1 MLKSFYGPFV
11 LTVGGM
17 LFYHLSQKS
26 IPQEINPFIATIIAY
41 LTGIVVCAVFAFTYP
56 GDKSLAGS
64 FRHANW
70 AVFGLGAAAAL
81 IEVGFMLVYRV
92 GWRISLAAV
101 ATNVTATV
109 MLIPLGIIIFKEQL
123 SLRNVI
129 GVIFCL
135 AGLILVARD

>member
-1 MLKSFYGPFV
+1 MFKSFYGPFV

-26 IPQEINPFIATIIAY
+26 IPHEINPFIATIIAY
-41 LTGIVVCAVFAFTYP
+41 LAGIVVCALFAFTYP
-56 GDKSLAGS
+56 AEKSLVGS
-64 FRHANW
+64 IKHVNW
-70 AVFGLGAAAAL
+70 AVLCLGAAAAL

-109 MLIPLGIIIFKEQL
+109 MLIPLGVLIFKEQL
-123 SLRNVI
+123 SLRNAV
-129 GVIFCL
+129 GVVFCL
-135 AGLILVARD
+135 AGLILVVRE

>member
-1 MLKSFYGPFV
+1 MLKSFYGPVV

-26 IPQEINPFIATIIAY
+26 VPREINPFIATAIAY
-41 LTGIVVCAVFAFTYP
+41 LVGIVVCTVLAFTYP
-56 GDKSLAGS
+56 GDKSFSGS
-64 FRHANW
+64 LKQANW

-92 GWRISLAAV
+92 GWKISLAAV
-101 ATNVTATV
+101 TTNVVATV
-109 MLIPLGIIIFKEQL
+109 ILIPIGILIFKEQL
-123 SLRNVI
+123 SLRNIV

-135 AGLILVARD
+135 AGLILVVRD

>member
-26 IPQEINPFIATIIAY
+26 VPREINPFIATIIAY
-41 LTGIVVCAVFAFTYP
+41 LVGIVVCTVFAFTYP
-56 GDKSLAGS
+56 ADKSFSGS
-64 FRHANW
+64 LKQANW
-70 AVFGLGAAAAL
+70 AVFCLGAAAAL
-81 IEVGFMLVYRV
+81 IEVGFMLVYRA

-101 ATNVTATV
+101 ATNVAATV
-109 MLIPLGIIIFKEQL
+109 ILIPIGILIFKEHL
-123 SLRNVI
+123 SLRNII

-135 AGLILVARD
+135 AGLVLVVRD

>member
-17 LFYHLSQKS
+17 LFYHVSQKS
-26 IPQEINPFIATIIAY
+26 VPREINPFIATIIAY
-41 LTGIVVCAVFAFTYP
+41 LAGIVVCSVFAFTYSE
-56 GDKSLAGS
+56 DKSFAASLK
-64 FRHANW
+64 HVNW
-70 AVFGLGAAAAL
+70 AVFALGAAAAF

-101 ATNVTATV
+101 ATNVAATV
-109 MLIPLGIIIFKEQL
+109 VLIPIGILIFKEQL
-123 SLRNVI
+123 SLRNII

-135 AGLILVARD
+135 AGLILVVRD